1 MTHTE
6 RLIVLARRR
15 NDIAAL
21 AILEGGRRYHADPAP
36 LRFVIK
42 ALRPVAA

>member
-1 MTHTE
+1 MDLHAH
-6 RLIVLARRR
+6 RLALAIKRR
-15 NDIAAL
+15 DLTAI